1 MIQNYANQMEEGE
14 KELMDI
20 FGDVKVGDLMGYMM
34 NGNLRF
40 LDPLQQSIKEKL
52 KVKIEEAGGRIEL
65 VDKIAHQFLSTFVPK
80 N

>member
-1 MIQNYANQMEEGE
+1 MEEGE

-40 LDPLQQSIKEKL
+40 LDPL
-52 KVKIEEAGGRIEL
+52 
-65 VDKIAHQFLSTFVPK
+65 
-80 N
+80 

>member
-1 MIQNYANQMEEGE
+1 MEEGE

-65 VDKIAHQFLSTFVPK
+65 VDKIAH
-80 N
+80 

>member
-1 MIQNYANQMEEGE
+1 MSIRDLMIQNYANQMEEGE

-40 LDPLQQSIKEKL
+40 LDPL
-52 KVKIEEAGGRIEL
+52 
-65 VDKIAHQFLSTFVPK
+65 
-80 N
+80 